1 MKSEKNSAKVIVV
14 KLGGSTLGKH
24 DTTLKDLVTLQQR
37 GVLPVVVHGGG
48 NKVTHWLSRLGISTN
63 FVRGLRVTDAETLKV
78 VIAILAGL
86 VNKEL
91 VAAIEASGGKAI
103 GLSGIDGGLLETRV
117 KDIEMGYVGEIVKVN
132 LAPLKAVLEA
142 GFIPVIA
149 PLSLQSPPELGEN
162 GFILNVNGDE
172 VAGEIA
178 AALGAERLIFLTD
191 VAGIRNSSGELI
203 KRVSTEEAKVLLDS
217 GIASGGM
224 IPKVEACLRA
234 LSTVPT
240 ARIIDGR
247 VSHALIEEL
256 EGRGKGTTINY

>member
-1 MKSEKNSAKVIVV
+1 VEPEKSLKNTIVV
-14 KLGGSTLGKH
+14 KIGGSTLGNH
-24 DTTLKDLVTLQQR
+24 DTTLKDLVALQQR

-48 NKVTHWLSRLGISTN
+48 NAVTDWLNRLDIPTS
-63 FVRGLRVTDAETLKV
+63 FVRGLRVTDAKTLKV

-103 GLSGIDGGLLETRV
+103 GMSGIDGGLIESRV
-117 KDIEMGYVGEIVKVN
+117 KDVDMGYVGEIVRVN
-132 LAPLKAVLEA
+132 PVPIKAVLEA

-149 PLSLQSPPELGEN
+149 PLSLQSPPESGEN

-172 VAGEIA
+172 VAGDIA
-178 AALGAERLIFLTD
+178 AALGAERLVFLTD
-191 VAGIRNSSGELI
+191 VAGICYNSGVLI
-203 KRVSTEEAKVLLDS
+203 EKVSPKEAKELLDS

-234 LSTVPT
+234 LPAVPIT
-240 ARIIDGR
+240 RIIDGR
-247 VSHALIEEL
+247 VPHALIEEM
-256 EGRGKGTTINY
+256 EGRGKGTTIK